1 MFVHVHEYRYAFS
14 EVYSLIHVLNLS
26 LYIVSF
32 AVFNKFSLNIF
43 IVENSL
49 KVITG
54 IS

>member
-14 EVYSLIHVLNLS
+14 EVYSLILNLS

-43 IVENSL
+43 IVENSQ
-49 KVITG
+49 KDITG